1 MNVKVPFALV
11 FTDAVRTHVTDPL
24 VRLRSTT
31 SVLGSTL
38 SGLPTTPDRCVR
50 PPYAILVVGVRAGD
64 ADQAV
69 R

>member
-38 SGLPTTPDRCVR
+38 SGLPHDTGQVC
-50 PPYAILVVGVRAGD
+50 AS
-64 ADQAV
+64 AV
-69 R
+69 RDPRGGGACR